1 MNTNT
6 PFERVLEGWLDA
18 EGAGR
23 APAGL
28 HGEAVALA
36 QRTRQ
41 RPRWLTVLRGTTFA
55 GLVSPSGRRV
65 VRARLDLRW
74 AVAAAAVV
82 TVTVVAGLVLRRA
95 PAVTVGPSASP
106 SETTPASPAASDV
119 PTGPPAGPARVFA
132 FNKGGGTSAECGNDG
147 RGGCIPRLW
156 VANLDGT
163 GAHELLPD
171 QSGCQRVQAWSPDGT
186 RLLFSRSECRL
197 TVDGMTGAERFYL
210 TDASGS
216 EPQLVDTGCVSP
228 CLYEDDAVYS
238 SDGRQILFVRTMSV
252 PVPPSAT
259 PDPMGKPVPPTEK
272 RVLASI
278 DLSTGRV
285 TELRDFD
292 ACDQCGTEW
301 PRSYPRWSPDRT
313 QIAYTWAPTL
323 LPGPQPP
330 KDPAVFVA
338 DADGRNAH
346 QVSAF
351 GNSPGWSPDGARI
364 VYQGIQYSWTGT
376 WVPGTVVSS
385 SSDIYTV
392 RPDGTDLR
400 RLTSD
405 GASYLP
411 RWDID
416 GRIWFSHGDADNW
429 VMDADGGNATL
440 SSLPPPPQELAD
452 AAVQPTP

>member
-1 MNTNT
+1 
-6 PFERVLEGWLDA
+6 
-18 EGAGR
+18 
-23 APAGL
+23 
-28 HGEAVALA
+28 
-36 QRTRQ
+36 
-41 RPRWLTVLRGTTFA
+41 
-55 GLVSPSGRRV
+55 
-65 VRARLDLRW
+65 
-74 AVAAAAVV
+74 
-82 TVTVVAGLVLRRA
+82 
-95 PAVTVGPSASP
+95 
-106 SETTPASPAASDV
+106 
-119 PTGPPAGPARVFA
+119 
-132 FNKGGGTSAECGNDG
+132 
-147 RGGCIPRLW
+147 
-156 VANLDGT
+156 
-163 GAHELLPD
+163 
-171 QSGCQRVQAWSPDGT
+171 
-186 RLLFSRSECRL
+186 
-197 TVDGMTGAERFYL
+197 MTGAERFYL

-338 DADGRNAH
+338 DADGRNPH
-346 QVSAF
+346 QVSAL

-364 VYQGIQYSWTGT
+364 VFQGIQYSWTGT
-376 WVPGTVVSS
+376 WVPGDVVSS

-405 GASYLP
+405 GTSYLP

-429 VMDADGGNATL
+429 VMDADGGNATR
-440 SSLPPPPQELAD
+440 SDLPPLPQELAD